1 MSSDVGASDKRA
13 AKDQKHRDQ
22 YEKELAGQRQRERD
36 RQRSNVKSNDRWGRK
51 GR

>member
-1 MSSDVGASDKRA
+1 MGESNKQA
-13 AKDQKHRDQ
+13 AKDQKERDQ

-36 RQRSNVKSNDRWGRK
+36 RQRSNVKSNDRRK